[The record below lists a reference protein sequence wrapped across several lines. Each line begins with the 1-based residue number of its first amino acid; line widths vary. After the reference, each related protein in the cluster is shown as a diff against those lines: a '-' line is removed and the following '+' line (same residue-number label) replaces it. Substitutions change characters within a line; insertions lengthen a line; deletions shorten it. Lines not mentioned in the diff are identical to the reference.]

1 MTAFP
6 SGSESHYHSPIH
18 HFEQQLI
25 ECFLDSPW
33 SSAGL
38 TQKIHDFIA

>member
-1 MTAFP
+1 MIAFWRVRIA
-6 SGSESHYHSPIH
+6 YHSPIH
-18 HFEQQLI
+18 HFEQQFS

-38 TQKIHDFIA
+38 TQKTHDFIA